1 MVNVGKRLRIVRP
14 GEKATGGDRVELVI
28 ARGAFGSGEHET
40 TVSCLEE
47 LEELELSGKRV
58 LDVGC
63 GTGILAIA
71 ALKLGAEEA
80 VCVDIA
86 REAIQTTLKNARLNG
101 VGERLRAVLGTLRM
115 LPEEL
120 RGGYQVVLA
129 NIYPEVLREI
139 APQVAG
145 MMEEGGVLIGSGVLW
160 EDNADVLRVY
170 REAGFEVVKNR
181 WLEQYTTF
189 VLKLRG

>member
-101 VGERLRAVLGTLRM
+101 VGERLRVVLGTLRM

>member
-14 GEKATGGDRVELVI
+14 GENPARGDRVELMI

-101 VGERLRAVLGTLRM
+101 VGERLRVVLGTLRM